1 MQDFKFP
8 YALDKATNKSSA
20 TLFFAYISYWL
31 TFTLIV
37 VFAVQE
43 SLGYALIASFV
54 LFLITIYIY
63 RARKL
68 DGLKI
73 SKSGFEIASDSKPS
87 NGKDSEE
94 DNDAPAPTTS
104 EATDSKPEGWG
115 NASAKTN

>member
-37 VFAVQE
+37 VFACQE
-43 SLGYALIASFV
+43 SLGLALIASFV

-68 DGLKI
+68 DGIKVTRQ
-73 SKSGFEIASDSKPS
+73 GFEIDSDGKT
-87 NGKDSEE
+87 NGKSNEDSEPSQ
-94 DNDAPAPTTS
+94 DS
-104 EATDSKPEGWG
+104 EPSEKPEGWG
-115 NASAKTN
+115 SASAKNNR